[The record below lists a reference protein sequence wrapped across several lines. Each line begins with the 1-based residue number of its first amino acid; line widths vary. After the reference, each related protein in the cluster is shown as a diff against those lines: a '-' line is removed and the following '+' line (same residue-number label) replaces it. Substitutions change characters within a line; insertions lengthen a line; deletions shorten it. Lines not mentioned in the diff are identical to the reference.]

1 MALHIPTNLPS
12 GPTDLVHRLP
22 ASSLALLGRLEHL
35 AHAAGLSRVRADTRL
50 RREHTFAR
58 FAVATAALAVR
69 HHRAAG

>member
-12 GPTDLVHRLP
+12 GPAHLVHRLP

-35 AHAAGLSRVRADTRL
+35 AYAGLSRVRADMRL
-50 RREHTFAR
+50 RRGHTFAP
-58 FAVATAALAVR
+58 FAVATAVVESR